1 MRTLPLPGTPY
12 DTNFFNRTC
21 VFLMDD
27 PWTVIAWSLDEGE
40 IWREA
45 ITWSGVSVGSRT
57 TPHLSVTDAGV
68 VWVSR
73 DEQLVRVDS
82 GQVVEAGA
90 LISRF
95 ICLADGFLVA
105 VHEDGSSIKDVVS
118 VARIDENGR
127 VMWRTMLEVPPELT
141 SSMRGDR
148 RTTWDMRLVRGD
160 PIVAGA
166 RLTVVGACDYSG
178 GLGCRYG
185 LALDSGEVAW
195 RTEARPWSYVT
206 PTGHSWLLGQQGY
219 GVFEIREVAEDG
231 SELERWPSDGHVA
244 ILPAGAI
251 HVIELENVLPSR
263 THATALLPG
272 GDVRRGAHLPEFY
285 TSRPALTADGE
296 LVFWRNGELQ
306 VVDPELRQRTLAPA
320 PSGEEVDFPSRMHLT
335 TEGTL
340 AFTLGGRLW
349 VEESDFRPVP

>member
-1 MRTLPLPGTPY
+1 MRTLPLPGSLY
-12 DTNFFNRTC
+12 DANFFNRTC
-21 VFLMDD
+21 VFLTED
-27 PWTVIAWSLDEGE
+27 PWTVVAWSLDDGE
-40 IWREA
+40 IWRDA
-45 ITWSGVSVGSRT
+45 ITWSGVSVDRRT
-57 TPHLSVTDAGV
+57 IPRLSVTDEGV

-73 DEQLVRVDS
+73 DQQLVRVDS

-95 ICLADGFLVA
+95 ICLVDGFLVA
-105 VHEDGSSIKDVVS
+105 LHEDGSSITDVVS
-118 VARIDENGR
+118 IARVDANGT
-127 VMWRTMLEVPPELT
+127 VMWRTMLEAPPELT
-141 SSMRGDR
+141 SLMGSRDR
-148 RTTWDMRLVRGD
+148 DMTWDMRLVRGD
-160 PIVAGA
+160 PIVAGG
-166 RLTVVGACDYSG
+166 RLTFVGACEYSG

-219 GVFEIREVAEDG
+219 GAFELREVAEDG
-231 SELERWPSDGHVA
+231 SELGRWPSDGYVA
-244 ILPAGAI
+244 ILATGAI

-263 THATALLPG
+263 THASALLPG

-306 VVDPELRQRTLAPA
+306 VVDPELCQRTLAPA
-320 PSGEEVDFPSRMHLT
+320 PSEKEDPSRMHLT
-335 TEGTL
+335 AEGTL

-349 VEESDFRPVP
+349 VEESDFQPVP

>member
-272 GDVRRGAHLPEFY
+272 GDVRKGARLPEFY

-306 VVDPELRQRTLAPA
+306 VVDPELRQRTLGPA
-320 PSGEEVDFPSRMHLT
+320 PSGELEDPSRMHLT
-335 TEGTL
+335 AEGTL
-340 AFTLGGRLW
+340 AFTLGSRLW

>member
-21 VFLMDD
+21 VFLTSD
-27 PWTVIAWSLDEGE
+27 PWTVAAWSLDDGE
-40 IWREA
+40 VWSQA
-45 ITWSGVSVGSRT
+45 VNWSGVSMRSRT
-57 TPHLSVTDAGV
+57 YPRLSVTDEGV

-73 DEQLVRVDS
+73 DQQLVRVDS
-82 GQVVEAGA
+82 GDVVEVGA

-95 ICLADGFLVA
+95 VCLADGFLVA
-105 VHEDGSSIKDVVS
+105 LHEDGSSPGDLVS
-118 VARIDENGR
+118 VARIDANGG
-127 VMWRTMLEVPPELT
+127 VIWRTMLEVPPEMATLMD
-141 SSMRGDR
+141 SRS
-148 RTTWDMRLVRGD
+148 TWDMRLVWN

-166 RLTVVGACDYSG
+166 RQTVVGACDYSS

-185 LALDSGEVAW
+185 LALDTGEVAW
-195 RTEARPWSYVT
+195 RTKARPWSYVT

-219 GVFEIREVAEDG
+219 GKFEIREVAQDG
-231 SELERWPSDGHVA
+231 SELERWPSDGYVA
-244 ILPAGAI
+244 LLPTGAI
-251 HVIELENVLPSR
+251 HVIELENMVPSR
-263 THATALLPG
+263 THASALLPG

-320 PSGEEVDFPSRMHLT
+320 PSGETHAPSRMHLT
-335 TEGTL
+335 AEGTL
-340 AFTLGGRLW
+340 AFTLGSRLW
-349 VEESDFRPVP
+349 VEESDFRPVA